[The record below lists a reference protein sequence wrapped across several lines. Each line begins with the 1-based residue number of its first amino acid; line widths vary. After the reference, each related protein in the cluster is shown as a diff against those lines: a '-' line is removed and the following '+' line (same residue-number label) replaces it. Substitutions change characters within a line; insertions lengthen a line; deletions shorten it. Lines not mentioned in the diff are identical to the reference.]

1 MGNSKAFTL
10 TNSGKTSFFDC
21 HVGFSPTDHKY
32 RKNIKDFFIG
42 RVEKNVTLSV
52 PLDEEL
58 YDVV

>member
-1 MGNSKAFTL
+1 
-10 TNSGKTSFFDC
+10 
-21 HVGFSPTDHKY
+21 VGFSPTDHKY

-42 RVEKNVTLSV
+42 RVERNVTLSV